1 MPNRKRVKS
10 EEAIISEIDRLL
22 KLLRNEHHSGCI
34 FSVSSKKGTVHLG
47 SEYAVGYFKRN
58 LNVWMDVFDLDEK
71 DMIFNTSPVA
81 DVDSFIK
88 GYSVLPKKL
97 PATLELMSYEELW
110 KWISL
115 EILKEHWKN
124 GGKEKYVRF
133 GREDFSP
140 SFWIDEI
147 WEWSSVT
154 KHYKDLTK
162 KDFPGEGKMTDFLKN
177 VVKKRLEMLGIS
189 VSAWVSKAF
198 TDDEK
203 KKRLRTR
210 KVFVNTDTN
219 EEETDVEANQFLTV
233 EIRDNAVRDELPREL
248 VRSRNSAVDSINGST
263 STRRSARLADKRTAS
278 SSLSTITS
286 TIPTAEAPTVI
297 LSPISSHS
305 TLQEP
310 STSAVSN
317 RNVFIPR
324 RQQNISSE
332 KKAL

>member
-1 MPNRKRVKS
+1 
-10 EEAIISEIDRLL
+10 
-22 KLLRNEHHSGCI
+22 
-34 FSVSSKKGTVHLG
+34 
-47 SEYAVGYFKRN
+47 
-58 LNVWMDVFDLDEK
+58 MDVFDLNEK
-71 DMIFNTSPVA
+71 DMIFNTSPVG
-81 DVDSFIK
+81 DDDSFIE

-198 TDDEK
+198 TGDEK
-203 KKRLRTR
+203 KMRLRTR
-210 KVFVNTDTN
+210 KVFKDTDTN
-219 EEETDVEANQFLTV
+219 EEELEVEANQFLTV
-233 EIRDNAVRDELPREL
+233 EIRENAVRDELPREL

-286 TIPTAEAPTVI
+286 TIPTAEAPPVI